1 MIDEVESVVFLRSC
15 LIVPGEVPSILD
27 TAFLPPFKKGTDSKA
42 GFGFAFGNHADFQV
56 VLELGPQINTMP
68 LTSQPFPKNSNSN
81 KIRQAPVLATMK
93 IDNREKNVES
103 DAGNYLQNWAQRMK
117 SKQKIVRQLEKPT
130 DVHNLEETKVESVKN
145 EKKRYEIQLP
155 KPGYIA
161 QFILESLKKI
171 YGQNKKEA
179 KKMVEEKRIKDVK
192 KITEDLSNVDMD

>member
-1 MIDEVESVVFLRSC
+1 
-15 LIVPGEVPSILD
+15 
-27 TAFLPPFKKGTDSKA
+27 
-42 GFGFAFGNHADFQV
+42 
-56 VLELGPQINTMP
+56 MP
-68 LTSQPFPKNSNSN
+68 LTGQPFPKNSNS

-93 IDNREKNVES
+93 INNREKNVES

-179 KKMVEEKRIKDVK
+179 KKMVGEKRSKDVK
-192 KITEDLSNVDMD
+192 KITGDLSSVDMD